1 MVTQVVTELHF
12 LRIMHFMSNRLFRV
26 PGQAILAA
34 WLILTAGLIP
44 PGPALAVELRPHQ
57 ATYRMSL
64 APGSSTMD
72 IASAEGVMVYRASR
86 ECAGWAVENHT
97 VIRYGHADGNSV
109 EDKWT
114 FLSWEGDDGLSYR
127 FRVLHE
133 ANRQIDR
140 IEGTASLDAARG
152 PGVANFTVPAGLEV
166 ALPAGTV
173 FPTEHLRQL
182 LQAAQAGEKMFTR
195 VVFDGTTEDNPY
207 LVNVIIAPLRDRTT
221 PPLAEAAGAPA
232 AAAYWTQGAF
242 FPYWGAAELPEFEM
256 SIELRDD
263 GIAELMD
270 QRFDDIALRGKL
282 MSVEILHAP
291 DC

>member
-1 MVTQVVTELHF
+1 MVTQVVTEF
-12 LRIMHFMSNRLFRV
+12 PPLRIMHVMSAGLFHAAC
-26 PGQAILAA
+26 GAILAA
-34 WLILTAGLIP
+34 SVIHA
-44 PGPALAVELRPHQ
+44 AAAADFLRPHQ

-64 APGSSTMD
+64 APGGSKMD

-97 VIRYGHADGNSV
+97 VVRYGHADGNAV
-109 EDKWT
+109 NDKWT

-133 ANRQIDR
+133 ANREIER
-140 IEGTASLDAARG
+140 IEGTATLDAVGG
-152 PGVANFTVPAGLEV
+152 PGVARFTLPEEMEV
-166 ALPAGTV
+166 DLPAGTI

-182 LQAAQAGEKMFTR
+182 LQAARAGENILTR

-207 LVNVIIAPLRDRTT
+207 LVNAMIAPLRDRPP

-232 AAAYWTQGAF
+232 AVAFWTRGAF
-242 FPYWGAAELPEFEM
+242 FPYYGDAELPEFEM
-256 SIELRDD
+256 TIELRDD
-263 GIAELMD
+263 GIAEAMD
-270 QRFDDIALRGKL
+270 QTFDDLSLRGRL
-282 MSVEILHAP
+282 LSVELLNAP